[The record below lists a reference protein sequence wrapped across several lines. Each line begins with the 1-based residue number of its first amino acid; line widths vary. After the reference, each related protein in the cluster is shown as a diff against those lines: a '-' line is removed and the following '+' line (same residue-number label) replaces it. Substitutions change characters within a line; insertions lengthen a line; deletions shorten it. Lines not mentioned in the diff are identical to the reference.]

1 MFFIDDK
8 DAFYSGPESWILKF
22 NEQVHSFK
30 LIGESMSN
38 YKINGK
44 KLSLPDAIVEF
55 EKGDL
60 EEKDKIDFLNQI
72 INDGS
77 IEDSPRSIKN
87 AIMYYVRF
95 GLLSDKK

>member
-1 MFFIDDK
+1 
-8 DAFYSGPESWILKF
+8 
-22 NEQVHSFK
+22 
-30 LIGESMSN
+30 MSS

-44 KLSLPDAIVEF
+44 KLSLPDAVVEF

-60 EEKDKIDFLNQI
+60 EEKDKIEFLNQI
-72 INDGS
+72 INYGN
-77 IEDSPRSIKN
+77 IENAPRSIKN